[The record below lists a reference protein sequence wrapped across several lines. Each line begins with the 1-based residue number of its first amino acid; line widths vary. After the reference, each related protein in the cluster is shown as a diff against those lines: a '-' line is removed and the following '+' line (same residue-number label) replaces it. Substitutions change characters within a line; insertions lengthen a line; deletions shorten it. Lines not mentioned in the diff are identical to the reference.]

1 MKMDFFSDLSK
12 ELQRILKE
20 FGLTAPTFEQ
30 LRLQDKRSDEL
41 KNKIENYDLRNLL
54 LHFFTVYSRRVP
66 VLKWKVHIS
75 DRLVDSKEISGIIT
89 KLSNGEDLNSLL
101 SNRVSKLNQKKF
113 ADLLLSEWG
122 IFHLHFDE
130 KRSENLLFIYFS
142 DANAY
147 LIDILP
153 HEKADGSVVTWTNT
167 DLIQVMHDNWP
178 SVLRPY
184 IFKTKSESPVLTTE
198 QRRTLRNKAANSTV
212 IVNDGTEYMPMGGGY
227 SASKHPANAVI
238 KSDFLY
244 QTVERLQF
252 IVEKNHSAIQQAL
265 SSYTASPQ
273 LELKLG
279 DNLEPVVIEV
289 VHKIH
294 VNLCEGGM
302 DA

>member
-41 KNKIENYDLRNLL
+41 KNKIENYDLKNLL
-54 LHFFTVYSRRVP
+54 LHFFTTHTRRVP
-66 VLKWKVHIS
+66 VLKWNVHIS
-75 DRLVDSKEISGIIT
+75 NRLVDSKEISGIII
-89 KLSNGEDLNSLL
+89 KLSNGEDVNGLL
-101 SNRVSKLNQKKF
+101 SNRISKLNQKKYP
-113 ADLLLSEWG
+113 DLLLSEWG

-130 KRSENLLFIYFS
+130 KRSNNLLFIYFS

-153 HEKADGSVVTWTNT
+153 HEKTDGSIVTWTNT

-184 IFKTKSESPVLTTE
+184 IFKTQSESPVLTTE

-212 IVNDGTEYMPMGGGY
+212 IVNDGTEYVPLGGGY

-244 QTVERLQF
+244 QTVKRLQF
-252 IVEKNHSAIQQAL
+252 IVEENYSAIQQAL
-265 SSYTASPQ
+265 SSYTSSPQ
-273 LELKLG
+273 LELKLS
-279 DNLEPVVIEV
+279 DNLEPMVIEV